1 MQDIE
6 RVAQIQA
13 LAQPGRARRPRVQA
27 ESLRV
32 VLRAE
37 RLDRIVRHRGRAGTS
52 GSSLPSGRRN

>member
-6 RVAQIQA
+6 RVTQIQS
-13 LAQPGRARRPRVQA
+13 LAQPRRARRARVQT

-37 RLDRIVRHRGRAGTS
+37 RLDRISGHRG
-52 GSSLPSGRRN
+52 GRGNVG